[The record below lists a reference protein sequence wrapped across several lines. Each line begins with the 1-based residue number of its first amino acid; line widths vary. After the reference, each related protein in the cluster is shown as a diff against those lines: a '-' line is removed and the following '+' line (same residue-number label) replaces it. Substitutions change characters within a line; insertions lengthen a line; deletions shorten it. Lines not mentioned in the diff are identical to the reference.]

1 MPRQVPGPG
10 PDDEQAP
17 SSADAAFSPADGFG
31 RGAGRSAWPDGQDYQ
46 ALLDGL
52 AASGFL
58 GGRMEDQDAVLAEE
72 IEAAEQGRM
81 LPADP
86 VWVAGLA
93 AVAVEHM
100 DPGPAQSGWLEVAA
114 AQAGSLDENALA
126 GMLAGAQ
133 KLTSRGQAL
142 GLAAA
147 AQITAR
153 AAAADPRIG
162 VASDGRPV
170 RLCRDGLEQIRLAVM
185 FTDHSAGAWAD
196 LAVTLVWR
204 LPATGKA
211 LDAGLID
218 YWRARLIVNATS
230 VLPEDAARAVEAKV
244 LPGARRLTT
253 AQLAE
258 KLHGAVI
265 AVDPDGAERRR
276 QAAERQADV
285 RLYADDDQT
294 ATLHASKLPQ
304 IESTAGYARVSA
316 LARARMAAGFPGT
329 LGFNRSQVL
338 LGLMLDTLPPIPPA
352 EGAPPDDDPGGPGDA
367 DPGPRPRPGRGD
379 RGPNGSGPSDNGLG
393 HRGPGRGG
401 PGDGGPGK
409 NRPDSDP
416 DDGGPGRGGPGCS
429 GSGDGGRGQDRPGE
443 YPVGG
448 GPWDDLPAPRDED
461 APPDDG
467 LDDLPGPDQD
477 GLSWDPAEE
486 DDDPAGTGPAPQWP
500 ALGVI
505 PPALRAAGT
514 RPAARP
520 AGRAAAG
527 GPADGRPVPGL
538 LDVTLPWVTLTGT
551 SARPGILGRIGP
563 ITPVQA
569 RQLARA
575 AETDPAA
582 HWRIIV
588 TNNAGQAI
596 AVTRIRRRTTNHSK
610 NTNNGKT
617 TNHRNRS
624 GLAPPCRKG
633 PPGTGP
639 PGTGPPG
646 TGPPGNGPPGTEPP
660 GTGPPGSAPAGPGPP
675 PGTGLVGRITLT
687 ISEDTL
693 AQYGMP
699 TAGQPVPGGTGGT
712 GPPPSPP
719 PPPLSAFA
727 VAALRA
733 AARALE
739 RARAR
744 RESDQAAGGCAH
756 GDASGAYRP
765 PPRLRE
771 FVIARDVTCRNPACR
786 QPAWRADL
794 DHTIAYDHN
803 GRTCRCNLGGA
814 CRRDHQLKQHP
825 RWKLEQT
832 RPGEFTWTT
841 PAGRKYT
848 VAPDTHPV

>member
-1 MPRQVPGPG
+1 MRGQVPGPG
-10 PDDEQAP
+10 PDDEDP
-17 SSADAAFSPADGFG
+17 SVSSAGG
-31 RGAGRSAWPDGQDYQ
+31 TAWPDGQDYQ

-58 GGRMEDQDAVLAEE
+58 GGKIEDQDAVLAEE
-72 IEAAEQGRM
+72 IAAAEEGRM
-81 LPADP
+81 EPADP

-93 AVAVEHM
+93 ARAVEHM
-100 DPGPAQSGWLEVAA
+100 DPGPAQAGWLEVAA
-114 AQAGSLDENALA
+114 AQAGRLDENALA

-142 GLAAA
+142 GLTAA

-153 AAAADPRIG
+153 AAAADPKIG
-162 VASDGRPV
+162 VAGDGRPV
-170 RLCRDGLEQIRLAVM
+170 RLCRDGLEQIRLALM
-185 FTDHSAGAWAD
+185 LTDHSAGAWAD
-196 LAVTLVWR
+196 LAVTLAWR
-204 LPATGKA
+204 LPATGEA
-211 LDAGLID
+211 LDAGIID

-230 VLPEDAARAVEAKV
+230 VLPEQAARAVEEKV

-258 KLHGAVI
+258 ELHGAVI
-265 AVDPDGAERRR
+265 AADPDGAERRR

-316 LARARMAAGFPGT
+316 MARARMAAGSPGS

-352 EGAPPDDDPGGPGDA
+352 EGAPPDNDPGDG
-367 DPGPRPRPGRGD
+367 DPGPRPGRGD
-379 RGPNGSGPSDNGLG
+379 RGPSGNGLG
-393 HRGPGRGG
+393 H
-401 PGDGGPGK
+401 
-409 NRPDSDP
+409 
-416 DDGGPGRGGPGCS
+416 GGPGRGGSGDEGPGQNRA
-429 GSGDGGRGQDRPGE
+429 GSGPGDRGPDGGGPDGHSPGNGGPDDGGRGQDRPGGG
-443 YPVGG
+443 PAGG

-467 LDDLPGPDQD
+467 LDDLPGEDPGDQ
-477 GLSWDPAEE
+477 SWDPAEE

-538 LDVTLPWVTLTGT
+538 LDVTLPWVTWTGT

-563 ITPVQA
+563 ITPAQA

-588 TNNAGQAI
+588 TSDAGQAI
-596 AVTRIRRRTTNHSK
+596 AVTRIRRRTTRPQTVNHGK
-610 NTNNGKT
+610 NTDHGKT
-617 TNHRNRS
+617 TDHRNRPAS
-624 GLAPPCRKG
+624 RRRTEKARPVPGRRATTSLVTGRRRAPG
-633 PPGTGP
+633 WSA
-639 PGTGPPG
+639 
-646 TGPPGNGPPGTEPP
+646 
-660 GTGPPGSAPAGPGPP
+660 GSPSRSARTPSPSTACPSAVSPSPAGPGKPARP
-675 PGTGLVGRITLT
+675 HLHP
-687 ISEDTL
+687 
-693 AQYGMP
+693 A
-699 TAGQPVPGGTGGT
+699 
-712 GPPPSPP
+712 PP
-719 PPPLSAFA
+719 PPPPPPSAIV

-739 RARAR
+739 RARAQKENDR
-744 RESDQAAGGCAH
+744 AAGGCAH

-794 DHTIAYDHN
+794 DHTIAYDHD

-848 VAPDTHPV
+848 VAPDIHPV

>member
-10 PDDEQAP
+10 PDDEQAA
-17 SSADAAFSPADGFG
+17 SSAGG
-31 RGAGRSAWPDGQDYQ
+31 TAWPDGQDYQ
-46 ALLDGL
+46 ALLDAL

-58 GGRMEDQDAVLAEE
+58 DGNPDDQDAVMAEE
-72 IEAAEQGRM
+72 IDAVEQGRM

-93 AVAVEHM
+93 ALAVEHM
-100 DPGPAQSGWLEVAA
+100 DPGPAQAGWLEVAA
-114 AQAGSLDENALA
+114 AHADRLDENALA
-126 GMLAGAQ
+126 GFAAGAQ
-133 KLTSRGQAL
+133 KLASRGQAL
-142 GLAAA
+142 GLTAA

-153 AAAADPRIG
+153 AAAADPKIG

-170 RLCRDGLEQIRLAVM
+170 RLCRDGLEQIRLALM
-185 FTDHSAGAWAD
+185 LTDYSTATWAD
-196 LAVTLVWR
+196 LAVTLAWR
-204 LPATGKA
+204 LPATGEA
-211 LDAGLID
+211 LAAGVID

-230 VLPEDAARAVEAKV
+230 VLSEDKAREVEEKV
-244 LPGARRLTT
+244 LPGAGRQTT
-253 AQLAE
+253 AQLAD

-276 QAAERQADV
+276 EAAQRQADV

-304 IESTAGYARVSA
+304 VESAAGYARVSA
-316 LARARMAAGFPGT
+316 MARARMAAGFPGT
-329 LGFNRSQVL
+329 LGFNRSQIL

-352 EGAPPDDDPGGPGDA
+352 EGAPPDDYNPGD
-367 DPGPRPRPGRGD
+367 
-379 RGPNGSGPSDNGLG
+379 
-393 HRGPGRGG
+393 GG
-401 PGDGGPGK
+401 PGDGGPDG
-409 NRPDSDP
+409 NGPGHGGPGRTGPGRCDPGQGRPGSGP
-416 DDGGPGRGGPGCS
+416 DDGGPDDSGPDDSGPGDS
-429 GSGDGGRGQDRPGE
+429 DPGDGGRGQDRPGGSDD
-443 YPVGG
+443 GG
-448 GPWDDLPAPRDED
+448 PGGSGPWDDLPAPRDED

-467 LDDLPGPDQD
+467 LDDLPGPDD
-477 GLSWDPAEE
+477 LSWDPAEE

-505 PPALRAAGT
+505 PPALRAADRTPG
-514 RPAARP
+514 RKPAADC
-520 AGRAAAG
+520 
-527 GPADGRPVPGL
+527 PADGRPVPGL
-538 LDVTLPWVTLTGT
+538 LDVTLPWVTWTGT
-551 SARPGILGRIGP
+551 GARPGVLGRIGP

-588 TNNAGQAI
+588 TNDVGQAI
-596 AVTRIRRRTTNHSK
+596 AVTRIRRRTNRNQTTNHGK
-610 NTNNGKT
+610 N
-617 TNHRNRS
+617 TNHRNRT
-624 GLAPPCRKG
+624 GLA

-639 PGTGPPG
+639 PGT
-646 TGPPGNGPPGTEPP
+646 
-660 GTGPPGSAPAGPGPP
+660 GPP

-693 AQYGMP
+693 AQYRMP
-699 TAGQPVPGGTGGT
+699 TSGRRAPGVPAGIRGT
-712 GPPPSPP
+712 GPPPPPVLSPV
-719 PPPLSAFA
+719 A

-733 AARALE
+733 AQRALE
-739 RARAR
+739 RARAQKETDR
-744 RESDQAAGGCAH
+744 TAGGCAH

-794 DHTIAYDHN
+794 DHTIAYDHS

-832 RPGEFTWTT
+832 RPGEFTWTS

-848 VAPDTHPV
+848 AAPDIHPV

>member
-10 PDDEQAP
+10 PDDEHAA
-17 SSADAAFSPADGFG
+17 SSAGPAFPPAGSFASPADGFAS
-31 RGAGRSAWPDGQDYQ
+31 GAGRTAWPDGLDYQ

-58 GGRMEDQDAVLAEE
+58 GGRMEDQDAILAEE
-72 IEAAEQGRM
+72 IAATEEGR
-81 LPADP
+81 LEPADP

-93 AVAVEHM
+93 ARAVEHM
-100 DPGPAQSGWLEVAA
+100 DPGPAQAGWLEVAA
-114 AQAGSLDENALA
+114 TQAGRLDENALA

-133 KLTSRGQAL
+133 KLTSRGQSL
-142 GLAAA
+142 GLTAA

-162 VASDGRPV
+162 VAADGRPA
-170 RLCRDGLEQIRLAVM
+170 RLCRDGLEQIRLALM
-185 FTDHSAGAWAD
+185 LTDYSTAVWAD
-196 LAVTLVWR
+196 LAVTLQWR
-204 LPATGKA
+204 LPATGEA
-211 LDAGLID
+211 LDAGIID

-230 VLPEDAARAVEAKV
+230 VLPEQAAREVEAKV
-244 LPGARRLTT
+244 LPGAGRLTT

-285 RLYADDDQT
+285 RLYAEDEQT

-304 IESTAGYARVSA
+304 IESAAGYARVSA

-352 EGAPPDDDPGGPGDA
+352 EGAPPDDGHPGPGA
-367 DPGPRPRPGRGD
+367 DPGPG
-379 RGPNGSGPSDNGLG
+379 
-393 HRGPGRGG
+393 
-401 PGDGGPGK
+401 
-409 NRPDSDP
+409 
-416 DDGGPGRGGPGCS
+416 DGGPGRGGPGQDRP
-429 GSGDGGRGQDRPGE
+429 GGGPDDGGPDAPGPDDGGRGQDRPGDDPE
-443 YPVGG
+443 GG
-448 GPWDDLPAPRDED
+448 GPWDDRPAPRDED

-467 LDDLPGPDQD
+467 LDDLAGPDD
-477 GLSWDPAEE
+477 LSWDPAEE

-505 PPALRAAGT
+505 PPALRAAG
-514 RPAARP
+514 RKPAV
-520 AGRAAAG
+520 G

-538 LDVTLPWVTLTGT
+538 LDVTLPWVTWTGT
-551 SARPGILGRIGP
+551 GARPGVLGRVGP

-569 RQLARA
+569 RQLAQA

-588 TNNAGQAI
+588 TNKAGQAI
-596 AVTRIRRRTTNHSK
+596 AVTRIRRRTTNHSQTADQTTNRSK
-610 NTNNGKT
+610 NTDHGKNT
-617 TNHRNRS
+617 DHRNRT

-639 PGTGPPG
+639 PS
-646 TGPPGNGPPGTEPP
+646 TGPPGNGPPGIVPP
-660 GTGPPGSAPAGPGPP
+660 GNGPP

-693 AQYGMP
+693 AHQSMATSGRRVH
-699 TAGQPVPGGTGGT
+699 GDPGGTGGAC
-712 GPPPSPP
+712 
-719 PPPLSAFA
+719 PPPLSA
-727 VAALRA
+727 VAATALRA

-744 RESDQAAGGCAH
+744 RESDRAAGGCAH

-794 DHTIAYDHN
+794 DHTIAYDHD

-848 VAPDTHPV
+848 VAPDIHPV

>member
-17 SSADAAFSPADGFG
+17 SSADAAFPPADGLASP
-31 RGAGRSAWPDGQDYQ
+31 AGGTAWPDGQDYQ

-58 GGRMEDQDAVLAEE
+58 DGKPEDQDAILAEE
-72 IEAAEQGRM
+72 IEASEQGRM

-93 AVAVEHM
+93 ARAVEHM

-114 AQAGSLDENALA
+114 AQAGGLDEDALA

-133 KLTSRGQAL
+133 KLTSRGQAM

-204 LPATGKA
+204 LPATGEA
-211 LDAGLID
+211 LDAGVID
-218 YWRARLIVNATS
+218 YWRARLIAHATS
-230 VLPEDAARAVEAKV
+230 VLPQDTARAVEAKV

-258 KLHGAVI
+258 KLHWAVI
-265 AVDPDGAERRR
+265 AADPDGAERRR
-276 QAAERQADV
+276 EAAERQADV
-285 RLYADDDQT
+285 RLYAEDDQT

-304 IESTAGYARVSA
+304 IEGAAGYARVSA

-352 EGAPPDDDPGGPGDA
+352 EGAPPDDPGDG
-367 DPGPRPRPGRGD
+367 DRGDGD
-379 RGPNGSGPSDNGLG
+379 RGPNGGGPSDNGLG
-393 HRGPGRGG
+393 HGGPGRGG
-401 PGDGGPGK
+401 PGDEGPGQ
-409 NRPDSDP
+409 NRPDSGPDDSGP
-416 DDGGPGRGGPGCS
+416 DDGGPGRGDP
-429 GSGDGGRGQDRPGE
+429 GDGGRGQDRPGGD
-443 YPVGG
+443 PAGS

-467 LDDLPGPDQD
+467 LDDLAGPDD
-477 GLSWDPAEE
+477 LSWDPAEE
-486 DDDPAGTGPAPQWP
+486 DDDPAGTGPPPQWP

-505 PPALRAAGT
+505 PPALRAAG
-514 RPAARP
+514 RKPAA
-520 AGRAAAG
+520 GC
-527 GPADGRPVPGL
+527 PADGRPVPGL
-538 LDVTLPWVTLTGT
+538 LDVTLPWVTWTGT
-551 SARPGILGRIGP
+551 GARPGILGRIGP

-569 RQLARA
+569 RQLAQA

-596 AVTRIRRRTTNHSK
+596 AVTRIRRRTSRPQTTNHS
-610 NTNNGKT
+610 KT
-617 TNHRNRS
+617 TNHRSRTAV
-624 GLAPPCRKG
+624 APPYSK
-633 PPGTGP
+633 
-639 PGTGPPG
+639 GPPG
-646 TGPPGNGPPGTEPP
+646 TGPPGNGPPGIVPP
-660 GTGPPGSAPAGPGPP
+660 GNGPP

-693 AQYGMP
+693 AHQSMATSGRRVH
-699 TAGQPVPGGTGGT
+699 GDPGGTGGAC
-712 GPPPSPP
+712 
-719 PPPLSAFA
+719 PPPLSA
-727 VAALRA
+727 VAATALRA

-794 DHTIAYDHN
+794 DHTIAYDHD